1 MEAVIHV
8 RNLVKYYGKELVL
21 DSVSLEVYKGES
33 IGIVGPNGA
42 GKSTLL
48 KIIAGIEPYDGGE
61 LAVKGRIGF
70 VPQETILLP
79 WRTLRSNILL
89 AAKLRRI
96 PRDEADEKLER
107 AARILG
113 ISEYLDYYP
122 GQVSG
127 GTARKAQILM
137 ALIVNPDILLLDEP
151 FTGLDA
157 DAIEALQSTL
167 RELRETFELTVV
179 TVSHMID
186 ELMALSDRIY
196 VLTHKPARV
205 KQVINLQR

>member
-157 DAIEALQSTL
+157 NAIEALQSTL

>member
-1 MEAVIHV
+1 MEAVIQV
-8 RNLVKYYGKELVL
+8 RNLIKYYGKELVL

-48 KIIAGIEPYDGGE
+48 KIIAGIESYDSGE
-61 LAVKGRIGF
+61 LVVKGRIGF

-89 AAKLRRI
+89 AAKLRKI

-107 AARILG
+107 ASRILG
-113 ISEYLDYYP
+113 ITEYLDYYP

-157 DAIEALQSTL
+157 NAIEALQSTL